1 LVDAEKEVGEHDPS
15 PRRRPDQQQRDGEA
29 DQPAGD
35 EHRLAPVP
43 VACHLSGRQLLERAG
58 FVAIEETDYTS
69 EFATVAGAWIE
80 QSDRHRDALA
90 EVLGGEAIDQRQHE
104 RRTQL
109 RAVNDGLLRRSLLVA
124 ARPDG
129 GRP

>member
-1 LVDAEKEVGEHDPS
+1 M
-15 PRRRPDQQQRDGEA
+15 
-29 DQPAGD
+29 
-35 EHRLAPVP
+35 
-43 VACHLSGRQLLERAG
+43 RAR
-58 FVAIEETDYTS
+58 FVAIEETDYTG

-90 EVLGGEAIDQRQHE
+90 EVLGAEAIDQRQHE

-129 GRP
+129 LRP